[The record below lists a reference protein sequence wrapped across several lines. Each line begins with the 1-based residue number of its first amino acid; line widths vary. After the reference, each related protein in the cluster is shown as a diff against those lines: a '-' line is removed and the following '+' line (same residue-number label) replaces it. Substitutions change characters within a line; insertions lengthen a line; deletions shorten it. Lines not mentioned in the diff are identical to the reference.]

1 MALSQAKSW
10 SEDSLKDLSRRE
22 LQKVAKNLGVRGNMK
37 STDIISEILATISG
51 STQGDTAGCGDFV
64 SPGLTDTGNTFGN
77 ESAYSKLSFLSMSEN
92 LFEPNVVGAGGE
104 PLDSAINPMQ
114 SITNAEGCRGN
125 ARCQL
130 GELESDAETPAQI
143 TKRDLDPA
151 DPMESSGGQAD
162 RSRSDSRLAAKFKQL
177 MSVMKQVSIVTA
189 MGTSCLW
196 KHCAPLCSSR
206 FSSSLY

>member
-77 ESAYSKLSFLSMSEN
+77 ESACGYSLFLS
-92 LFEPNVVGAGGE
+92 
-104 PLDSAINPMQ
+104 
-114 SITNAEGCRGN
+114 
-125 ARCQL
+125 
-130 GELESDAETPAQI
+130 
-143 TKRDLDPA
+143 
-151 DPMESSGGQAD
+151 
-162 RSRSDSRLAAKFKQL
+162 
-177 MSVMKQVSIVTA
+177 
-189 MGTSCLW
+189 
-196 KHCAPLCSSR
+196 
-206 FSSSLY
+206 